1 MGPTNVSFGPLGSR
15 LHHDGVSTDASDG
28 KVIIVGDSVTLDQTV
43 DRDKTHSAVLEK
55 ALREA
60 GKSVRV
66 FNFWVAGH
74 TLEMEASHLRDL
86 LSGLNPDVI
95 VLAFIADDLSS
106 QRAMNSVDRFGYLT
120 KTIFGPSNPVLD
132 SARAI
137 LRESH
142 LVLLSKAAFLNVRQ
156 QFTSHKNPGQQRDNP
171 QEASP
176 IHWEAD
182 WLERFNKTR
191 ILHGKGNV
199 ASANMGRSPYQAYA
213 ETFLKIGCLL
223 RVISK

>member
-1 MGPTNVSFGPLGSR
+1 
-15 LHHDGVSTDASDG
+15 
-28 KVIIVGDSVTLDQTV
+28 
-43 DRDKTHSAVLEK
+43 
-55 ALREA
+55 
-60 GKSVRV
+60 
-66 FNFWVAGH
+66 
-74 TLEMEASHLRDL
+74 LEMEVSHLRDL

-95 VLAFIADDLSS
+95 VLAFIADDLSP

-120 KTIFGPSNPVLD
+120 KTIFGPSNSVLD

-142 LVLLSKAAFLNVRQ
+142 LVLLSEAAFLNVRQ
-156 QFTSHKNPGQQRDNP
+156 QFASHKNPGQQRDNP

-191 ILHGKGNV
+191 ILHAKGNV